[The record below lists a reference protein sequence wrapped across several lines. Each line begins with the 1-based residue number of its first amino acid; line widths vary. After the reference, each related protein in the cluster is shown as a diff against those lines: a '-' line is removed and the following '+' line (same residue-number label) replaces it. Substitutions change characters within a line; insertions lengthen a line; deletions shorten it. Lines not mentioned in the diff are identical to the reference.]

1 MKHDQFS
8 IISKKIVKPLA
19 NEIKYYI
26 SDDVNTHSYTKQKR
40 IGTAGFAASRNACRF
55 SLNTCHKM
63 DDRKVFE

>member
-55 SLNTCHKM
+55 SL
-63 DDRKVFE
+63 